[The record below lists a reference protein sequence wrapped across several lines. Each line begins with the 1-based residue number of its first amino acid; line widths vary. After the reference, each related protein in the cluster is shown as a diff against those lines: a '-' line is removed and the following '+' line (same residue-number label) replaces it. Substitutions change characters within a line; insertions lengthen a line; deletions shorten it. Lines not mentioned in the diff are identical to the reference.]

1 MATINHKTYNEGT
14 ETFKDFS
21 VYDGK
26 DTLIFNV
33 DGANQTVF
41 ATNIIGGGSIK
52 TSDNSALSGTLKALS
67 DGLGNDSTLSLS
79 TSEGKFNG
87 LLSVAAFSISDLST
101 SPQLSLTRTAT
112 QFTGIAIRGSVAAD
126 RALFSVAS
134 DDALHIGRHAGGG
147 GAWEKQVSFLDNG
160 LVGIGTSTASR
171 LLTLKNNAGATNG
184 ISFQSLA
191 TTGEIAAIECN
202 QTLDTIDFEMYSA
215 FAGNGF
221 RFLTGTPTLVERAR
235 FTANGLTFNGDTLAA
250 NALDDYEEGTFTP
263 TIIGSIT
270 AGTATYGG
278 GQAGSYTKI
287 GRMVYFNIYLGYSG
301 GTGTGDL
308 RIAGLPFTIASADIP
323 SFSIGTF
330 LNVTVTA
337 SNVPITSGVGNS
349 NQVRFDQIPTGGGTQ
364 TAVPYDDAAVIAV
377 SGCYQV

>member
-1 MATINHKTYNEGT
+1 MGTSLFGTTPQDTY
-14 ETFKDFS
+14 DS
-21 VYDGK
+21 
-26 DTLIFNV
+26 LIKVTDN
-33 DGANQTVF
+33 GPLT
-41 ATNIIGGGSIK
+41 
-52 TSDNSALSGTLKALS
+52 TSLKVLT

-79 TSEGKFNG
+79 TGAAKVDG
-87 LLSVAAFSISDLST
+87 LLSVAAFTTSDLST

-191 TTGEIAAIECN
+191 TTSEIAAIECN
-202 QTLDTIDFEMYSA
+202 QTLDTIDFEMVSN

-221 RFLTGTPTLVERAR
+221 RFLTGSPTLVERAR